1 MDVVRSNVESLGGT
15 IDIASRVGTGTA
27 FTIRLPFR
35 GHGARNVETW
45 GEPTRAIG
53 LIA

>member
-1 MDVVRSNVESLGGT
+1 MDIVRSNVEALGGT
-15 IDIASRVGTGTA
+15 IDISSRVGTGTA

-35 GHGARNVETW
+35 SRPMRNADTW
-45 GEPTRAIG
+45 GEPPRTIG